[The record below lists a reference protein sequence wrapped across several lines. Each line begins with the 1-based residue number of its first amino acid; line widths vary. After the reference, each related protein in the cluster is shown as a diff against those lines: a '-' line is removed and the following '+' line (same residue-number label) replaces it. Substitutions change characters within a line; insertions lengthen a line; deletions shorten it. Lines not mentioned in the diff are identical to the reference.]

1 LKKIF
6 IFLVTIICLSD
17 SVFSQVAISPDTLA
31 LNYGSPKEYEIGG
44 ISISGT
50 QFLDESVLITLSGL
64 SVGEKIS
71 IPGDKIAKALE
82 NLWKQGLF
90 SDIQIFSNKVQGN
103 FVFLEIAL
111 KERPKLS
118 KFTFKGIGKSDA
130 DKLREKLNISKG
142 MVITENLIQ
151 ETSNTVKD
159 FYKDKGYYNTRVSVS
174 AQTDTGA
181 INSRILIIDIEKNA
195 KIKISK
201 IDFAGNST
209 VDEKIL
215 KRTMK
220 DTKEKHLYRIFS
232 TSKFLES
239 NFTKDKQKIL
249 DKYNSM
255 GYRDASILG
264 DSIYKTDDKN
274 IGIKININEGRKYY
288 FRNISWTGNSKYN
301 DKELSAVLGI
311 KKGDIFNQAALES
324 HLMMNQNGNDVS
336 SLYMDDGYLFFQ
348 VTPVEINVD
357 KDSIDL
363 EMRIYEGKQ
372 ARINRIKITGNTKT
386 NDKVIMREV
395 RTKPGQLFSRSD
407 IIRSQRELS
416 QLGYFNAEKL
426 GVNPTP
432 NPADGTVDIEYVVE
446 EKPSDQ
452 IELSGGWG
460 GAQGGLVGSL
470 GLSFNNFSARN
481 IGNKNAWK
489 PLPAGDGQ
497 KLSIRAQS
505 NGSYYQ
511 SYNASFTEPWFGGK
525 KPNSLSVT
533 LYHSILT
540 NGVSSSDASYS
551 STKIT
556 GLSLGFGKRLKFPDD
571 FFTFF
576 AEANFQNYLL
586 NRSTNFLFTDGYS
599 NNFNIKL
606 TFSRNSIDQ
615 PLYPRGGSEFSISSQ
630 FTPPYSTFNSG
641 DYATMDLQEKYKWVE
656 FHKWTAKASW
666 FTKVIGNLVIST
678 RIKYGILG
686 NYDNKVGQS
695 PFERFYLGGD
705 GLSGFSLYGSDI
717 ISLRGYANNSLSPK
731 VGSTVFDKY
740 TFEIRYPLSL
750 NPSATIY
757 GLAFTEAGNAWL
769 DLKDFNPF
777 EMKRSAGFGVRVFLP
792 MFGLL
797 GLDWGYRL
805 DDVSTYPGMDRSTFH
820 FSIGGSID

>member
-1 LKKIF
+1 MKKIF
-6 IFLVTIICLSD
+6 IFLIYLVCISG

-44 ISISGT
+44 IRISGT

-64 SVGEKIS
+64 SVGEKIY

-103 FVFLEIAL
+103 FIFLEIAL

-142 MVITENLIQ
+142 MVITQNLIQ
-151 ETSNTVKD
+151 ETSNTVKS

-232 TSKFLES
+232 TSKFLEA

-255 GYRDASILG
+255 GYRDASIVS

-288 FRNISWTGNSKYN
+288 FRNISWTGNSKYS

-357 KDSIDL
+357 KDSID
-363 EMRIYEGKQ
+363 
-372 ARINRIKITGNTKT
+372 
-386 NDKVIMREV
+386 
-395 RTKPGQLFSRSD
+395 
-407 IIRSQRELS
+407 
-416 QLGYFNAEKL
+416 
-426 GVNPTP
+426 
-432 NPADGTVDIEYVVE
+432 
-446 EKPSDQ
+446 
-452 IELSGGWG
+452 
-460 GAQGGLVGSL
+460 
-470 GLSFNNFSARN
+470 
-481 IGNKNAWK
+481 
-489 PLPAGDGQ
+489 
-497 KLSIRAQS
+497 
-505 NGSYYQ
+505 
-511 SYNASFTEPWFGGK
+511 
-525 KPNSLSVT
+525 
-533 LYHSILT
+533 
-540 NGVSSSDASYS
+540 
-551 STKIT
+551 
-556 GLSLGFGKRLKFPDD
+556 
-571 FFTFF
+571 
-576 AEANFQNYLL
+576 
-586 NRSTNFLFTDGYS
+586 
-599 NNFNIKL
+599 
-606 TFSRNSIDQ
+606 
-615 PLYPRGGSEFSISSQ
+615 
-630 FTPPYSTFNSG
+630 
-641 DYATMDLQEKYKWVE
+641 
-656 FHKWTAKASW
+656 
-666 FTKVIGNLVIST
+666 
-678 RIKYGILG
+678 
-686 NYDNKVGQS
+686 
-695 PFERFYLGGD
+695 
-705 GLSGFSLYGSDI
+705 
-717 ISLRGYANNSLSPK
+717 
-731 VGSTVFDKY
+731 
-740 TFEIRYPLSL
+740 
-750 NPSATIY
+750 
-757 GLAFTEAGNAWL
+757 
-769 DLKDFNPF
+769 
-777 EMKRSAGFGVRVFLP
+777 
-792 MFGLL
+792 
-797 GLDWGYRL
+797 
-805 DDVSTYPGMDRSTFH
+805 
-820 FSIGGSID
+820 